1 MAAGEM
7 TRVSPLVRR
16 LVANNPSPFTF
27 TGTCSYVVGEQELA
41 IIDPGPIDEA
51 HIAALM
57 QAVGGAKVAHVVV
70 THTHR
75 DHSPAAARIREAT
88 GAHIVGARPYQPR
101 PGFTGQFKG
110 LDASHDLAYAPDIVL
125 EDGALVEGRGYTLQA
140 VATPGHAANHL
151 GFALREENALFSG
164 DHVMAWSTS
173 IVAPPDGSMGDY
185 MASLDK
191 LRARGETIF
200 WPGHGGPVREP
211 QRWMRALAHHR
222 RQREAS
228 ILTRIEAGEGERSSR
243 SSPGSMTG
251 PQTRACRRRPP
262 WSLDT
267 RPSRGSRRQRARDR
281 HGRRTRDVGA
291 VSAGGSRSVRQRRRP
306 RRSFRLRLLL
316 QVGREYFLMRAA
328 LGAEVVAA

>member
-1 MAAGEM
+1 MSEAQDDDLIFEGPPDVTSGRL

-16 LVANNPSPFTF
+16 LIANNPSPFTS
-27 TGTCSYVVGEQELA
+27 TGTCSYLVGDEELA
-41 IIDPGPIDEA
+41 IIDPGPLDEA
-51 HIAALM
+51 HIEALLQAA
-57 QAVGGAKVAHVVV
+57 GGARIAHVFV

-88 GAHIVGARPYQPR
+88 GALILGARPYQPR
-101 PGFTGQFKG
+101 QGFAGSLKG
-110 LDASHDLAYAPDIVL
+110 LDASHDLAYAPDQAL
-125 EDGALVEGRGYTLQA
+125 EDGAIVEGRGYALEA

-151 GFALREENALFSG
+151 SFALREEKALFSG

-228 ILTRIEAGEGERSSR
+228 ILTRVEAG
-243 SSPGSMTG
+243 
-251 PQTRACRRRPP
+251 
-262 WSLDT
+262 DT
-267 RPSRGSRRQRARDR
+267 DVQQIVAKVYDNLNPAL
-281 HGRRTRDVGA
+281 VGA
-291 VSAGGSRSVRQRRRP
+291 ATLSTLAHLEDLAARGLIAMKGDLGRSAQFGP
-306 RRSFRLRLLL
+306 
-316 QVGREYFLMRAA
+316 
-328 LGAEVVAA
+328 VAR

>member
-1 MAAGEM
+1 MNEAADDELIFERPSEASTGQT

-16 LVANNPSPFTF
+16 VVANNPSPFTF
-27 TGTCSYVVGEQELA
+27 TGTCSYVVGGEDVA
-41 IIDPGPIDEA
+41 IIDPGPLDDA
-51 HIAALM
+51 HIEALLRAA
-57 QAVGGAKVAHVVV
+57 GGARIAHILV

-88 GAHIVGARPYQPR
+88 GAPIFGARPYRPR
-101 PGFTGQFKG
+101 SGFTGAFKG
-110 LDASHDLAYAPDIVL
+110 LDASHDAAYAPDRVL
-125 EDGALVEGRGYTLQA
+125 EDGARVEGRGYTLEA

-151 GFALREENALFSG
+151 VFALKEENSLFSG

-191 LRARGETIF
+191 LRGRGETIY

-228 ILTRIEAGEGERSSR
+228 ILTRVEAGDATVAEIVARVYENLNPALVGAARLSTLAHLEDLVARGLIAMEGELGQSARFSR
-243 SSPGSMTG
+243 
-251 PQTRACRRRPP
+251 
-262 WSLDT
+262 
-267 RPSRGSRRQRARDR
+267 
-281 HGRRTRDVGA
+281 
-291 VSAGGSRSVRQRRRP
+291 
-306 RRSFRLRLLL
+306 
-316 QVGREYFLMRAA
+316 
-328 LGAEVVAA
+328 VAAP